1 MNQKGVKDG
10 LVALLWLLVLAAP
23 LFFVL
28 QSVKGLRQD
37 IKTLAAGQSTIVE
50 EIQALKQSQTNT
62 SARPRRPVPNVRDKV
77 FNLSSHAITGENTAT
92 LTLIEF
98 TDYQ

>member
-1 MNQKGVKDG
+1 MNLSVVKGG

-37 IKTLAAGQSTIVE
+37 IKTLAEGQRAMLQQ
-50 EIQALKQSQTNT
+50 IQSLKQSQTNT
-62 SARPRRPVPNVRDKV
+62 SARPRRKVPNVRDKV
-77 FNLSSHAITGENTAT
+77 FTLSSHAITGEKTAP